1 MHVTRHSLLVLSFDL
16 DAGVSNI
23 TLVASD
29 QVMVTA
35 FCFMRVVVSVEV
47 LVLLQV
53 VGAVVM
59 IIVFA
64 MLSSS

>member
-1 MHVTRHSLLVLSFDL
+1 MHVTCHKLLVLSFDL

-29 QVMVTA
+29 QVMVTV
-35 FCFMRVVVSVEV
+35 FLFVRVVVFMAVFA
-47 LVLLQV
+47 LLKV

-64 MLSSS
+64 VSSS